1 MSYNADGLRVRKYDS
16 GGWKNFVW
24 DLQNILLETNTLGV
38 TQGRYTLQ
46 PDVFGN
52 LLSQR
57 RGATSHFFHFDALGS
72 TAGLSTTAQTL
83 SDSYRYKAYGELL
96 TQSGSTQNP
105 FRWVGR
111 QGYFYDPDLLQYYIR
126 ARHYDPVLGR
136 WLSVDPI
143 GFGIRGTYISNTPS
157 LYTRREYDLETGL
170 YHYRERYYH
179 AAKRAKRGTATC
191 FGVQI

>member
-46 PDVFGN
+46 RDVFGN

-72 TAGLSTTAQTL
+72 TAGLTSASQMLTG
-83 SDSYRYKAYGELL
+83 SYRYKAYGELL
-96 TQSGSTQNP
+96 SQSGWTQNP

-111 QGYFYDPDLLQYYIR
+111 QGLIKY
-126 ARHYDPVLGR
+126 
-136 WLSVDPI
+136 
-143 GFGIRGTYISNTPS
+143 
-157 LYTRREYDLETGL
+157 
-170 YHYRERYYH
+170 
-179 AAKRAKRGTATC
+179 
-191 FGVQI
+191 

>member
-1 MSYNADGLRVRKYDS
+1 MDHCFRAGAYTWDVLRTTHTWDIENRLTGTEVKLWSLDRPIGTANQMSYNADGLRVRKYDS

-46 PDVFGN
+46 RDVFGN

-72 TAGLSTTAQTL
+72 TAGLTSASQMLTG
-83 SDSYRYKAYGELL
+83 SYRYKAYGELL
-96 TQSGSTQNP
+96 SQSGWTQNP

-111 QGYFYDPDLLQYYIR
+111 QGLIKY
-126 ARHYDPVLGR
+126 
-136 WLSVDPI
+136 
-143 GFGIRGTYISNTPS
+143 
-157 LYTRREYDLETGL
+157 
-170 YHYRERYYH
+170 
-179 AAKRAKRGTATC
+179 
-191 FGVQI
+191 